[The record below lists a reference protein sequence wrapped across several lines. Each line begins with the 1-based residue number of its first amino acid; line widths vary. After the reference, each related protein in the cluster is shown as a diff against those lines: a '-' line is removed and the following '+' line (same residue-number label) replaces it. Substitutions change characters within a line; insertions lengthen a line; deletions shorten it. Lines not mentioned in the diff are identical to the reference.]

1 MAREHTVNICNISC
15 LLPGKNIQWAG
26 AEREI
31 EEQETGQGALN
42 GKGQI
47 AGLNFHSYDQGS
59 IWKMIKT
66 KENKARPSQ
75 E

>member
-1 MAREHTVNICNISC
+1 MAQKDRVNICNISC
-15 LLPGKNIQWAG
+15 LLPGKNVQWAG

-31 EEQETGQGALN
+31 EEEERGQGAVN
-42 GKGQI
+42 EKGQI

>member
-1 MAREHTVNICNISC
+1 M
-15 LLPGKNIQWAG
+15 QWAG
-26 AEREI
+26 AERET
-31 EEQETGQGALN
+31 EEEERGQGAVN
-42 GKGQI
+42 EKGQI

>member
-1 MAREHTVNICNISC
+1 M
-15 LLPGKNIQWAG
+15 QWAG

-66 KENKARPSQ
+66 KENKARPSK